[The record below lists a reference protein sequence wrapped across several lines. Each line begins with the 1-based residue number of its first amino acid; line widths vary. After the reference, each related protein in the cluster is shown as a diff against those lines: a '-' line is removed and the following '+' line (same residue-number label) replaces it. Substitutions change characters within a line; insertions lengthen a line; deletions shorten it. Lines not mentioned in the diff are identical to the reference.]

1 MKATLGG
8 RDAQSV
14 ESTKTIYPYFKIANN
29 SFKIIKR
36 LVLELG
42 REKKFSLC
50 LYLWRNYILSMTV
63 EILIFKNRK
72 E

>member
-14 ESTKTIYPYFKIANN
+14 ESAKTTYPDFKIANN
-29 SFKIIKR
+29 SFKIIKG

-42 REKKFSLC
+42 REKKFSLFLYMWRKIHFVHDC
-50 LYLWRNYILSMTV
+50 LQA
-63 EILIFKNRK
+63 
-72 E
+72 

>member
-14 ESTKTIYPYFKIANN
+14 ESAKTTYPDFKIANN
-29 SFKIIKR
+29 SFKIVKG

-42 REKKFSLC
+42 REKKFSLF
-50 LYLWRNYILSMTV
+50 LYLT
-63 EILIFKNRK
+63 
-72 E
+72 

>member
-14 ESTKTIYPYFKIANN
+14 ESTKTSYPDFKIANN
-29 SFKIIKR
+29 SFKIIKG

-42 REKKFSLC
+42 REKKFSLFSFSWMKMQFVHEC
-50 LYLWRNYILSMTV
+50 
-63 EILIFKNRK
+63 
-72 E
+72 